1 MDETPPRIRAK
12 KRKTEI
18 GFKLCFICQKN
29 PKSKI
34 IVKATTTES
43 FDKVLNIKERFK
55 SKDVSVSQLVEQLG
69 IVIRNTG
76 RNVDIF
82 A

>member
-1 MDETPPRIRAK
+1 MFYLSKE
-12 KRKTEI
+12 
-18 GFKLCFICQKN
+18 
-29 PKSKI
+29 SKI